1 MAAGP
6 PRLPTP
12 AAHVT
17 AHVAPVERALLER
30 ARVLE
35 EDPGSLG
42 GSILEAAAATEGASA
57 AWLRTYVANVVAAEF
72 RALAAELHHWP

>member
-6 PRLPTP
+6 QRLPEP

-17 AHVAPVERALLER
+17 AHIAPVERALNER
-30 ARVLE
+30 ARSIE
-35 EDPGSLG
+35 ERAEGQHQAVVSL
-42 GSILEAAAATEGASA
+42 SKFL
-57 AWLRTYVANVVAAEF
+57 AAEF